1 MKIKKFEARNFTEA
15 LSMIKRELGDDAVI
29 LSSTERGARVEVTVA
44 VDEGPSMSSA
54 QARTAKT
61 EIDRGML
68 LNLNVADGPARAY
81 GSGPVYS
88 GTLKDPSENTVRPM
102 YRKPQQGTP
111 RAAHPG
117 AVDVLKK
124 EIDEL
129 REAILSMRHS
139 GYEMSLPREKQDIFG
154 MLRKNAVSEELAM
167 RLSERAAKASDLSG
181 LLGEAIRT
189 APWGVGGRA
198 IMVIG
203 PTGVGKTTTI
213 AKLAARAI
221 RDGKRVALINLDT
234 YRIGAVEQIR
244 IYARIMGIPLDTAH
258 DLGGLVE
265 ALITHA
271 DKDMIFI
278 DTTGRN
284 PRDPKYIEEL
294 NAIAALEFPIEIH
307 LLMSASSDEEFLTE
321 SCRRYSE
328 LPIDLIGITKADEAM
343 RFGSIYN
350 ACKLLGRPIGYI
362 TNGQKVPD
370 DIGFPTQSVLTD
382 MVLGGAESRMGAQQM
397 ACGVA

>member
-29 LSSTERGARVEVTVA
+29 LSSTERGSRVEVTAA
-44 VDEGPSMSSA
+44 VDEGPSMSST
-54 QARTAKT
+54 QARTAKAT
-61 EIDRGML
+61 VDRGMV

-81 GSGPVYS
+81 GSNPLFS
-88 GTLKDPSENTVRPM
+88 GALKDPSENTVRPV
-102 YRKPQQGTP
+102 YRKPRQATA
-111 RAAHPG
+111 RAAQPA
-117 AVDVLKK
+117 AVDTLKK

-129 REAILSMRHS
+129 REAILSMRNK
-139 GYEMSLPREKQDIFG
+139 GYEMSLPRENQDIFG
-154 MLRKNAVSEELAM
+154 LLRKNAVSEEFAIG
-167 RLSERAAKASDLSG
+167 LSERASKPAELRA
-181 LLGEAIRT
+181 LLTAGIRT
-189 APWGVGGRA
+189 ADWGTGGRA

-244 IYARIMGIPLDTAH
+244 IYARIMGIPLETAH

-284 PRDPKYIEEL
+284 PRDPKYMEEL
-294 NAIAALEFPIEIH
+294 NAIASLEFPIEIH

-343 RFGSIYN
+343 RFGSVYN
-350 ACKLLGRPIGYI
+350 MSRISGRPIAYI
-362 TNGQKVPD
+362 TTGQKVPD
-370 DIGFPTQSVLTD
+370 DIEFPTGAVLAG
-382 MVLGGAESRMGAQQM
+382 MVLGDGNSMMGAQHT